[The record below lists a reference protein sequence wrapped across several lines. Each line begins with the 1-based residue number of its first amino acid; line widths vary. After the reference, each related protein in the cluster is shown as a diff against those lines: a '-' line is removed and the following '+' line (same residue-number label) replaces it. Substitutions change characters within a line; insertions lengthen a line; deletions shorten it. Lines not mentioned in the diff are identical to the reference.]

1 MFLIMK
7 CLLFLNIFIIFVHL
21 KYIHDTE
28 SEYFFNGCFFTDF
41 CLLRQTFREACLVRG
56 GQNVVR
62 E

>member
-41 CLLRQTFREACLVRG
+41 CLLRQTFREACLV
-56 GQNVVR
+56 
-62 E
+62 